1 MPCIVRYIIAHNY
14 VKCLRRLFGS
24 IFFLVYWIPN
34 HAIWDIQ
41 AYHHPEYRVKKSCF
55 SLTPILDTIKW
66 VYMNTSIT
74 LSGMPCDDSPPPETH
89 PQRHI
94 PRENGDFGFIHKT
107 KNTTEF
113 THTHSTWFIM
123 KDISMIERGGWGTS
137 QMPHHQEQKQGL
149 IFSSNV
155 GVWYY

>member
-1 MPCIVRYIIAHNY
+1 MEWSNWKFDNIVPCIVWYSIERNY
-14 VKCLRRLFGS
+14 VKCIRRLFGS

-89 PQRHI
+89 PQRK
-94 PRENGDFGFIHKT
+94 RGFWLHPQDQ
-107 KNTTEF
+107 EHHGVD
-113 THTHSTWFIM
+113 THTLTPGYHEGHIHDWKGGMGHLANSSSPRTETGV
-123 KDISMIERGGWGTS
+123 DIL
-137 QMPHHQEQKQGL
+137 K
-149 IFSSNV
+149 
-155 GVWYY
+155 